1 MWYIQVILCSFDCLA
16 VREDYLFQN
25 FHNWSWND
33 LPEQGLEVAVG
44 EDWNVVL
51 HCIGWKELSEG
62 AVR

>member
-1 MWYIQVILCSFDCLA
+1 MPLTVWRYKGGLPPPD
-16 VREDYLFQN
+16 
-25 FHNWSWND
+25 FHDWSWND

-51 HCIGWKELSEG
+51 HCVGWKELSER